1 MATID
6 DFAKILAVSA
16 AAVLHRC
23 TQGQVFTFLLRQNS
37 VQWGQLFLGVSGTP

>member
-6 DFAKILAVSA
+6 DFAKILAGSA

-23 TQGQVFTFLLRQNS
+23 TQGQVFTFLLWQNS